1 MTTRSRPLEAPQTD
15 KSPDELYQEREA
27 RIRAAVQLEAPDRVP
42 VVLGGTYFAAKYAG
56 LPFSTAYYDAVAWKE
71 AFKRMILD
79 FEPDAFSS
87 GMAASGPA
95 MDALGAQQTRWP
107 GGTLPPDVGHQFVE
121 GEYMKAEEY
130 DDFLSDPSDFALRVY
145 LPRTYEALKPL
156 SQLPS
161 PRSWLG
167 GIGGFTATTPLFAT
181 PDFQRL
187 FETLAKA
194 GKEEEK
200 VRRVAF
206 TLADELAALG
216 FPSANH
222 GMGGGAPF
230 DVISDNLRG
239 MRGSMLDMYRRPEKL
254 LAACDK
260 ILEWRSAR
268 AVPADLARRGNPKIA
283 MSALHRGSEGFMSRK
298 QFETFY
304 WPGLKKSILATI
316 DLGYIANP
324 FFEGRWDD
332 RLEYLLEIPKGK
344 MICRFSETDMA
355 KAKAVLGDHFCLMG
369 NVPIALLQIGS
380 PAEVEEYCRDLI
392 AVAGKGGGFILRS
405 SSDSIDEA
413 KPENVKALVD
423 SVKKHGWY

>member
-1 MTTRSRPLEAPQTD
+1 
-15 KSPDELYQEREA
+15 
-27 RIRAAVQLEAPDRVP
+27 
-42 VVLGGTYFAAKYAG
+42 
-56 LPFSTAYYDAVAWKE
+56 
-71 AFKRMILD
+71 
-79 FEPDAFSS
+79 
-87 GMAASGPA
+87 
-95 MDALGAQQTRWP
+95 
-107 GGTLPPDVGHQFVE
+107 
-121 GEYMKAEEY
+121 
-130 DDFLSDPSDFALRVY
+130 
-145 LPRTYEALKPL
+145 
-156 SQLPS
+156 
-161 PRSWLG
+161 
-167 GIGGFTATTPLFAT
+167 
-181 PDFQRL
+181 
-187 FETLAKA
+187 
-194 GKEEEK
+194 
-200 VRRVAF
+200 
-206 TLADELAALG
+206 
-216 FPSANH
+216 
-222 GMGGGAPF
+222 
-230 DVISDNLRG
+230 
-239 MRGSMLDMYRRPEKL
+239 
-254 LAACDK
+254 
-260 ILEWRSAR
+260 
-268 AVPADLARRGNPKIA
+268 
-283 MSALHRGSEGFMSRK
+283 MSRK